1 MRDEWR
7 ARECAKPMR
16 QIFLRQAIAS
26 SIVLAISLASPLP
39 GEAADPVFPPGSR
52 IGLVP
57 PAGMAPST
65 AFTGFEDSERHA
77 VIVLSEL
84 AGSSYPDVEK
94 EFSSEGMR
102 AGGMEVERREDIALK
117 DGPGFLIIAR
127 QRLSGTLVHRWAL
140 VLSSAAVTAIIT
152 TTIPQPAKDAYPDS
166 ALRVALSSV
175 TIRAEVPVE
184 EQLAALPYSLG
195 NLAEFRL
202 LRAGRDG
209 HIDPRA
215 ERYVHRDR
223 AAVFPDCARAWSS
236 TGPERARRFRPARPR
251 RIARPEGAA
260 LRALRADQN
269 QRQAVARNYRPSKGW
284 QEQHATRAGSVAA
297 LRDRRLYAHAGYRRQ
312 RRMGIRISAHA
323 CAARR
328 HRAQVDPLIDQGA

>member
-140 VLSSAAVTAIIT
+140 VLSSAAVTAIVT

-209 HIDPRA
+209 VAILTLGPKDTSIATEQPFFLIAPEPGPVPDPNERDGFARRVLAELPGLKELRFVRSEPIRINGRPSQEIIARA
-215 ERYVHRDR
+215 KDGKNNMPLVLVQWLRFGTGGYTRMLGIAGSDVWES
-223 AAVFPDCARAWSS
+223 VFPRM
-236 TGPERARRFRPARPR
+236 
-251 RIARPEGAA
+251 
-260 LRALRADQN
+260 RALRD
-269 QRQAVARNYRPSKGW
+269 
-284 QEQHATRAGSVAA
+284 
-297 LRDRRLYAHAGYRRQ
+297 
-312 RRMGIRISAHA
+312 GIA
-323 CAARR
+323 
-328 HRAQVDPLIDQGA
+328 PK